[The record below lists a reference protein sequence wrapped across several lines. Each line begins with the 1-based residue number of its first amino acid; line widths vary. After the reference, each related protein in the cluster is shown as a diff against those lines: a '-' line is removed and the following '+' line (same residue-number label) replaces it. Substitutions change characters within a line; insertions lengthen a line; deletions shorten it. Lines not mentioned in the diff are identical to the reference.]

1 MSTLYK
7 TSGLVVEIDDDPA
20 NPNQPRQ
27 PSRVIPRSG
36 GSPFDPFIDIPS
48 PSPTGETGVGSD
60 TLPPSP
66 RSGRSP
72 YGPGGNFVLLSS
84 LLGSGGGRKIP
95 PGTTIVNDL

>member
-27 PSRVIPRSG
+27 PSRVVPRSG
-36 GSPFDPFIDIPS
+36 GSSFDPITDTPS
-48 PSPTGETGVGSD
+48 PSPTGDTSMGSD

-66 RSGRSP
+66 KSGRSP

-84 LLGSGGGRKIP
+84 LLGFGGSRRIP
-95 PGTTIVNDL
+95 PGTTIIDDL